1 MKNNGNCLSLT
12 GKNVISINN
21 LAGKNYGGGG
31 DDVPNEIKEF
41 KKSIMDNF
49 MIPLIT
55 KRWGT
60 IYDNLFR
67 IEIYRSKLNNF
78 LQSHPNS
85 GLEFYKQI
93 LQLIYAIYSEH
104 IELEDL
110 EKKIFKIDDTG
121 TFAYKTTRIRLKA
134 EYELYNIILGK
145 PIQGEQYDTFI
156 IQKIIDLLKDETLS
170 VDEIKKTILND

>member
-1 MKNNGNCLSLT
+1 MKNSGNCISLT
-12 GKNVISINN
+12 GKNVISFNN
-21 LAGKNYGGGG
+21 LAGKNYDGG
-31 DDVPNEIKEF
+31 DSIPNEINEF
-41 KKSIMDNF
+41 KKSIMDNY

-60 IYDNLFR
+60 VYDNLFR